1 MMRKYPTNSPLR
13 IAPARPKARLGA
25 NAPFSMPKR
34 NLMALSSLAIAAMAF
49 APPIGAPW
57 RLSAPKKRLQEG
69 RFGSAKPAVWHLK
82 TARLARPNG
91 TYRRARPPTMGRR
104 DHLTALPK
112 LFRRAARVFFLMK
125 NIYRCPQPPR
135 PLSTAAQPR
144 GVLTMPNIAGPSGRF
159 TRGKCIFASN

>member
-1 MMRKYPTNSPLR
+1 MRKYPTNSPLR
-13 IAPARPKARLGA
+13 IAPERPKVRMGA

-34 NLMALSSLAIAAMAF
+34 NPMALSPLTIAAMAF

-57 RLSAPKKRLQEG
+57 RLPAPKKRLQEG
-69 RFGSAKPAVWHLK
+69 RFGSAKPAAWHLK

-91 TYRRARPPTMGRR
+91 TYRSARPPTMGRR
-104 DHLTALPK
+104 GHLTALPK
-112 LFRRAARVFFLMK
+112 LFRRAAMVLFLMK